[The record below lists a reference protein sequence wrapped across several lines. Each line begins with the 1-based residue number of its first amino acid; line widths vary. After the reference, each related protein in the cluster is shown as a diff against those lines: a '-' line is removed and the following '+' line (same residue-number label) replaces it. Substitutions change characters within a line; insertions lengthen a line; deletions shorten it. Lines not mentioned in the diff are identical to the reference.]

1 MGQTYHTYLHSI
13 KKQITCSSVLKR
25 KFLSDLETE
34 LRQFTEETNADYA
47 QVVNHFGSPEQ
58 VAADFM
64 DSLETE
70 VFQDSG
76 QRQKNIF
83 LLIIA
88 VLCLLLISLSYFFI
102 RFYNATGDE
111 SKSEIITFV
120 YPEEPAPDDWDS
132 PDFDPVEEYLNPEN
146 LADKKATNIIV
157 YSESE

>member
-1 MGQTYHTYLHSI
+1 MEQTYHTYLHSI

-25 KFLSDLETE
+25 KFLSDLESE
-34 LRQFTEETNADYA
+34 LRQFSEETNADYA

-70 VFQDSG
+70 VLQNSG
-76 QRQKNIF
+76 QRQKHIF
-83 LLIIA
+83 LFIIS
-88 VLCLLLISLSYFFI
+88 VLCLLLLILSVI
-102 RFYNATGDE
+102 FYQFWVHSGDE

-120 YPEEPAPDDWDS
+120 YPEEPASDDWDS
-132 PDFDPVEEYLNPEN
+132 PDFDPVEKYLNPEN

>member
-1 MGQTYHTYLHSI
+1 MEQTYHTYLHSI

-25 KFLSDLETE
+25 KFLSDLESE
-34 LRQFTEETNADYA
+34 LRQFSEETNADYA

-70 VFQDSG
+70 VLQNSG
-76 QRQKNIF
+76 QRQKHIF
-83 LLIIA
+83 LFIIS
-88 VLCLLLISLSYFFI
+88 VLCLLLLILSVI
-102 RFYNATGDE
+102 FYQFWVHSGDE

-132 PDFDPVEEYLNPEN
+132 PDFDPVEKYLNPEN

>member
-1 MGQTYHTYLHSI
+1 MEQTYHTYLHSI

-25 KFLSDLETE
+25 KFLSDLESE
-34 LRQFTEETNADYA
+34 LRQFSEETNADYA

-70 VFQDSG
+70 VLQNSG
-76 QRQKNIF
+76 QRQKHIF
-83 LLIIA
+83 LFIIS
-88 VLCLLLISLSYFFI
+88 VLCLLLFILSVI
-102 RFYNATGDE
+102 FYQFWVHSGDE

-132 PDFDPVEEYLNPEN
+132 PDFDPVEKYLNPEN

>member
-1 MGQTYHTYLHSI
+1 MEQTYHTYLHSI

-25 KFLSDLETE
+25 KFLSDLESE
-34 LRQFTEETNADYA
+34 LWQFSEETNADYA

-70 VFQDSG
+70 VLQNSG
-76 QRQKNIF
+76 QRQKHIF
-83 LLIIA
+83 LFIIS
-88 VLCLLLISLSYFFI
+88 VLCLLLLILSVI
-102 RFYNATGDE
+102 FYQFWVHSGDE

-132 PDFDPVEEYLNPEN
+132 PDFDPVEKYLNPEN

>member
-111 SKSEIITFV
+111 SKSEIVTVIYTDDEV
-120 YPEEPAPDDWDS
+120 PENFWDE
-132 PDFDPVEEYLNPEN
+132 DFDPTEKYLNPEN